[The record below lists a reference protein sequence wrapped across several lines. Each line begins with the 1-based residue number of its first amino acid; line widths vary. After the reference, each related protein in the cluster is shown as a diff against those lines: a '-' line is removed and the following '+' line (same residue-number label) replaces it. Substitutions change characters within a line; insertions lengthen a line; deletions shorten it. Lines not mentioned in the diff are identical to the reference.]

1 MNTLGNSNRVTLIN
15 VLMQLRK
22 ACDHPYLF
30 PGAEPGI
37 QFFFSLIRIG
47 PPYMDGP
54 HLWLNSGKM
63 IVLDK
68 LLVRLKEQ
76 ESRVLIFSQ
85 VCGLSIEEE

>member
-1 MNTLGNSNRVTLIN
+1 
-15 VLMQLRK
+15 
-22 ACDHPYLF
+22 
-30 PGAEPGI
+30 
-37 QFFFSLIRIG
+37 
-47 PPYMDGP
+47 MDGP

-85 VCGLSIEEE
+85 VCELSIEEE